1 MNSITPADPKWVL
14 EEIHANWM
22 KDAQRH
28 LLKADGW
35 HEVRVPKD
43 KMIAVLPRAMSIWLV
58 NNCEG
63 VYRSIQCWVLFE
75 LESDALAF
83 RLTWT

>member
-1 MNSITPADPKWVL
+1 MNSINPADPKWVL

-28 LLKADGW
+28 LLQAEGW

-43 KMIAVLPRAMSIWLV
+43 KMIAVVPIHMTTWITL
-58 NNCEG
+58 NCEG
-63 VYRSIQCWVLFE
+63 DYRIIQCWVLFE

>member
-1 MNSITPADPKWVL
+1 MTSITPADPKWVL
-14 EEIHANWM
+14 EEIHATWM

-43 KMIAVLPRAMSIWLV
+43 KMIGTWLA
-58 NNCEG
+58 NNCQG
-63 VYRSIQCWVLFE
+63 NYRGIQCWVLFE
-75 LESDALAF
+75 LEADAVTF
-83 RLTWT
+83 KLTWS